1 MWVAVGSEL
10 VCLVGLCLLDSAV
23 AGGDR
28 AVPPLLTHWR
38 QRQPPPR
45 PPLPRAARGEVP
57 THQTVLR
64 APSSRGRPCRSR
76 GAPCSRS
83 SSSGRPSETAPS
95 CPHPPLPCATRQR
108 APRPRHTARGTG
120 HTLGG
125 AGTQR
130 GQDLAAA
137 PVRQHEVPQ
146 HVQGHHRLGL
156 RRQGDHDRRHARRHA
171 GAPAVREPPA
181 RRRAGRSA
189 ECCRQI
195 WDTAGQERFQSLG
208 TAFFR
213 GADCCVLVFDTTD
226 R

>member
-1 MWVAVGSEL
+1 MTPQLQAVTAPCRPYSPTGGSGNPRPGHPSRVPPGARYSPTRPSSGPPPAAAGHVAAAEHHAQDHHPRVVQVRL
-10 VCLVGLCLLDSAV
+10 PPPAPTHPYPARLDS
-23 AGGDR
+23 
-28 AVPPLLTHWR
+28 
-38 QRQPPPR
+38 
-45 PPLPRAARGEVP
+45 E
-57 THQTVLR
+57 
-64 APSSRGRPCRSR
+64 
-76 GAPCSRS
+76 
-83 SSSGRPSETAPS
+83 
-95 CPHPPLPCATRQR
+95 
-108 APRPRHTARGTG
+108 RPRHTARGTG

>member
-1 MWVAVGSEL
+1 MRRP
-10 VCLVGLCLLDSAV
+10 LLPPPT
-23 AGGDR
+23 
-28 AVPPLLTHWR
+28 PPLRLGSLASA
-38 QRQPPPR
+38 P
-45 PPLPRAARGEVP
+45 AAR
-57 THQTVLR
+57 
-64 APSSRGRPCRSR
+64 
-76 GAPCSRS
+76 
-83 SSSGRPSETAPS
+83 
-95 CPHPPLPCATRQR
+95 
-108 APRPRHTARGTG
+108 HTPRGTG

-130 GQDLAAA
+130 GQDLTAA

-181 RRRAGRSA
+181 RRRGGRSA
-189 ECCRQI
+189 ECRPQI

-226 R
+226 RCAAPLARLGPPGPARRAAAHARLALPCQRVLRGGAEVEGGVPQPGAAQGPGHLPVRADGQQNRR